1 MMMMI
6 ESKPN
11 VAVLG
16 CGPAGLMAAH
26 ATRISGGNVAI
37 FSRKQKSPLYGAQ
50 YLHAPIPGV
59 TDPSDS
65 VTVDYILRGHIQDYR
80 RKVYGQSWDGTVS
93 PDELEST
100 HEAWD
105 IRETYD
111 RLWQMYQEKI
121 IDTGIDGAAI
131 NQMKASKRFNLIIN
145 TIPLNMLCFRGHTFR
160 YSTVVAAGDAPAL
173 GIDIGTLY
181 HCEPDTVVCNGEEAP
196 SWYRLSRI
204 FGHTTVEWP
213 DGTKPPVG
221 TASQV
226 IKPLEHNCDCFPDV
240 MNVGRYGSWSK
251 GVLSHTAY
259 QKVYERME
267 GGKAEQEA
275 RYNDPAVPTL
285 F

>member
-1 MMMMI
+1 MMNR
-6 ESKPN
+6 KPL

-26 ATRISGGNVAI
+26 AARNSGAAVVI
-37 FSRKQKSPLYGAQ
+37 FSRKQPSPLFGAQ

-59 TDPSDS
+59 TDAGDS
-65 VTVDYILRGHIQDYR
+65 VVVDYILRGHIQDYR
-80 RKVYGQSWDGTVS
+80 RKVYGSTWDGTVS

-100 HEAWD
+100 HQAWD

-111 RLWQMYQEKI
+111 RLWQMYQESI
-121 IDTGIDGAAI
+121 LDTEVDGASL
-131 NQMKASKRFNLIIN
+131 NQMVLSRQYHLIIN
-145 TIPLNMLCFRGHTFR
+145 TIPLRSLCFSGHTFR
-160 YSTVVAAGDAPAL
+160 FSTVVAAGDAPQL
-173 GIDIGTLY
+173 GIDVGALY
-181 HCEPDTVVCNGEEAP
+181 QCEPNTVVCNGEEAP

-213 DGTKPPVG
+213 EGIKPPIG
-221 TASQV
+221 TASTV
-226 IKPLEHNCDCFPDV
+226 TKPLDHNCTCFPDV
-240 MNVGRYGSWSK
+240 LNVGRFGSWRK

-267 GGKAEQEA
+267 GGKAEQA
-275 RYNDPAVPTL
+275 DRYNDPAVPTL